1 VRWVGAGS
9 AGTEIPDIERL
20 YLSIFKMAPVEQ
32 TSFPLSVASIGE
44 LKTVEKA
51 RELPV
56 VKDVEKYTTDLA
68 YQISE
73 NAHVQSAKQMVE
85 SGFKSLSENETFSH
99 FQGKVQELNENVKVK
114 QTLDTVKEKVTGAVD
129 HLDTMA
135 AGVVDHLDTM
145 AAGGLENLTAKLPAL
160 NTSTPEL
167 VETTKEVA
175 CSYASLATEYLSSFA
190 LSQIGLKLADRSLS
204 MAEKTTKF
212 FKADIKKN
220 EDNLLTQ
227 TYTKLRQTRRALR
240 AIKRAG
246 ERKNHLEKDPIA
258 RTGLVGSLASM
269 FSLNTFLG
277 LAGLEIVPEKK
288 PVVEYVD
295 TEDDGDE
302 EHREISDLKGD
313 LDGYK
318 SEEDP
323 DYKPEDDSLISTD
336 DDSSGEESD
345 EEADA
350 EDIKTDSKDR
360 QTDGNTDL
368 NEYKE
373 AIEY

>member
-1 VRWVGAGS
+1 
-9 AGTEIPDIERL
+9 
-20 YLSIFKMAPVEQ
+20 MAPVEQ

-68 YQISE
+68 NQIGE

-85 SGFKSLSENETFSH
+85 SGMKSLSENGTFNH
-99 FQGKVQELNENVKVK
+99 FQGKVQELNENAKVK
-114 QTLDTVKEKVTGAVD
+114 QTLDTVKEKVTGAVG
-129 HLDTMA
+129 HLDT
-135 AGVVDHLDTM
+135 L
-145 AAGGLENLTAKLPAL
+145 AAGGLENLTAKVPAL

-175 CSYASLATEYLSSFA
+175 CSYASLATEYLSSFT
-190 LSQIGLKLADRSLS
+190 LSQIGLKLVDRSLS
-204 MAEKTTKF
+204 IAEKTTKF
-212 FKADIKKN
+212 IKADIKKN
-220 EDNLLTQ
+220 EEGLLSQ

-240 AIKRAG
+240 VIKRTG

-258 RTGLVGSLASM
+258 RIGLIGALASM
-269 FSLNTFLG
+269 LSLNTFLG
-277 LAGLEIVPEKK
+277 LAALEIVPEKK
-288 PVVEYVD
+288 PAVEDVD
-295 TEDDGDE
+295 TEEDGDD

-336 DDSSGEESD
+336 DDASGEESD
-345 EEADA
+345 CDA
-350 EDIKTDSKDR
+350 EDLKTHA
-360 QTDGNTDL
+360 NIDL
-368 NEYKE
+368 KEQVSDECKE
-373 AIEY
+373 AIEH